1 MTCKLNKIKFIQ
13 SKSSI
18 VCYNSDES
26 IAYSASV
33 NYNID
38 PGNPSTQDTNH
49 VYLSDPALNPPVRY
63 FYGGSIVPLAFFVL
77 SLIFCIMIFSK
88 SCLLS
93 SESSRSRR

>member
-1 MTCKLNKIKFIQ
+1 MACKLNKIKFIQ

-26 IAYSASV
+26 IAYSTSV
-33 NYNID
+33 D
-38 PGNPSTQDTNH
+38 TSVDQDNNH

-63 FYGGSIVPLAFFVL
+63 FYGGSIVPLGFFVL